1 MVPPAAQGC
10 SRTPALLRKLL
21 TFSRSRL
28 ISVVST
34 PSVTEMHR
42 EVSRPRRVG
51 LFIALPLIGVAL
63 LATACGGGSTKTS
76 SSASSSTTAP
86 SGSTGSTAAA
96 SRAKF
101 TQCLESHGVPASVA
115 SAGFG
120 RRGPGGSTSSTT
132 TGGSSSTGG
141 TPAARSGLLTQYQ
154 SAFNACR
161 SDLPSGLGR
170 GGNLNSATFA
180 AYRNCLEIHGVT
192 VPTTTPGS
200 TGSGGGFGGGFGG
213 ASQSPAF
220 QAAQKA
226 CASLLPARPTPTT
239 TASPA
244 AS

>member
-1 MVPPAAQGC
+1 VVC
-10 SRTPALLRKLL
+10 
-21 TFSRSRL
+21 TFF
-28 ISVVST
+28 
-34 PSVTEMHR
+34 VTEMHR
-42 EVSRPRRVG
+42 GVSRPRRVG

-76 SSASSSTTAP
+76 SSASTSTTAP
-86 SGSTGSTAAA
+86 SGSTGSTATA

-120 RRGPGGSTSSTT
+120 RRGAGGSTSSTT
-132 TGGSSSTGG
+132 TGGSGG
-141 TPAARSGLLTQYQ
+141 TSPGGSSVFSQYQ

-161 SDLPSGLGR
+161 SDLPSGFGR
-170 GGNLNSATFA
+170 GGGTSFNSAAFA

-200 TGSGGGFGGGFGG
+200 TGSGAGFGAGFGA

-226 CASLLPARPTPTT
+226 CASLLPARSTPTT
-239 TASPA
+239 TAPPA

>member
-1 MVPPAAQGC
+1 MWPPGTE
-10 SRTPALLRKLL
+10 SRHFGLALLRKLL
-21 TFSRSRL
+21 TFSEMSF
-28 ISVVST
+28 ISVGST
-34 PSVTEMHR
+34 PFVTEMHR
-42 EVSRPRRVG
+42 EGSRPKRLG

-63 LATACGGGSTKTS
+63 LAAACGGGSTKTS

-86 SGSTGSTAAA
+86 AGSTAAA

-120 RRGPGGSTSSTT
+120 RRGTGGSTSSTT
-132 TGGSSSTGG
+132 TGGGAAGRSS
-141 TPAARSGLLTQYQ
+141 LFTQYQ

-161 SDLPSGLGR
+161 SDLPSGAGR
-170 GGNLNSATFA
+170 PGNFNSAAFA

-200 TGSGGGFGGGFGG
+200 SGSGGFSGGLG
-213 ASQSPAF
+213 AATQSPAF

-226 CASLLPARPTPTT
+226 CTSLLPARSGSTT
-239 TASPA
+239 TAPPA

>member
-1 MVPPAAQGC
+1 MN
-10 SRTPALLRKLL
+10 
-21 TFSRSRL
+21 
-28 ISVVST
+28 
-34 PSVTEMHR
+34 R

-76 SSASSSTTAP
+76 SSATSSTTAP
-86 SGSTGSTAAA
+86 TGSAGSTAAA

-120 RRGPGGSTSSTT
+120 RRGAGGATSSTT
-132 TGGSSSTGG
+132 TGGSSANGSSALSKYQ
-141 TPAARSGLLTQYQ
+141 AAFT
-154 SAFNACR
+154 ACR
-161 SDLPSGLGR
+161 SDLPAGFGR
-170 GGNLNSATFA
+170 GGNFNSAALA

-200 TGSGGGFGGGFGG
+200 SGSGGGFGGGFGA
-213 ASQSPAF
+213 ASRSPAF

-226 CASLLPARPTPTT
+226 CASLLPARTGPTT
-239 TASPA
+239 TAPPA

>member
-1 MVPPAAQGC
+1 MVC
-10 SRTPALLRKLL
+10 TPL
-21 TFSRSRL
+21 
-28 ISVVST
+28 
-34 PSVTEMHR
+34 VTEMHR

-76 SSASSSTTAP
+76 SSDSTSTTTP
-86 SGSTGSTAAA
+86 SGSTGSAAAA

-120 RRGPGGSTSSTT
+120 RRGTNGSTSSTT
-132 TGGSSSTGG
+132 TGGSSAG
-141 TPAARSGLLTQYQ
+141 RSSLFTQYQ
-154 SAFNACR
+154 SAFTACR
-161 SDLPSGLGR
+161 SDLPAGSFGG
-170 GGNLNSATFA
+170 GGNFNSAALA

-200 TGSGGGFGGGFGG
+200 TGSGGGFGGGFGA
-213 ASQSPAF
+213 ASRSPAF

-226 CASLLPARPTPTT
+226 CASLLPARPSPTT
-239 TASPA
+239 TAPPA

>member
-1 MVPPAAQGC
+1 MVC
-10 SRTPALLRKLL
+10 TP
-21 TFSRSRL
+21 
-28 ISVVST
+28 I
-34 PSVTEMHR
+34 VTEMHR
-42 EVSRPRRVG
+42 EGSRPKRLG

-76 SSASSSTTAP
+76 SSASTSTTAP
-86 SGSTGSTAAA
+86 AGSSTAAA

-120 RRGPGGSTSSTT
+120 RRGAGGSTSSTT
-132 TGGSSSTGG
+132 TGGTAPGRSS
-141 TPAARSGLLTQYQ
+141 LFTQYQ

-161 SDLPSGLGR
+161 SDLPSGFGG
-170 GGNLNSATFA
+170 GGNFNSAAFA

-192 VPTTTPGS
+192 VPTTQPGS
-200 TGSGGGFGGGFGG
+200 SGTGGFSGGLG
-213 ASQSPAF
+213 AASRSPAF

-226 CASLLPARPTPTT
+226 CASLLPARPGPTT
-239 TASPA
+239 TAPPA